1 MSYWTDGIMG
11 TADDRFGKAV
21 NDPEWN
27 FRVTTVEALAA
38 RVFKDSDPELATRSL
53 ATAEEDWKYAVEGLK
68 TAAPLPEVYGASDEL
83 ERIAY
88 GVVASVELYN
98 ATGEQRYAD
107 EAVALGRSSAGV
119 AGTQTA
125 AVEHSPNGIF
135 LYQPQTGEPVSPFS
149 YRSGTGADHRPGPA
163 V

>member
-1 MSYWTDGIMG
+1 MRCCLWPTLSSARAKILYLTARLLEEARWGLNWVLKTRFGDGYRSTGQIVSYWTDGIMG

-83 ERIAY
+83 ERI
-88 GVVASVELYN
+88 
-98 ATGEQRYAD
+98 
-107 EAVALGRSSAGV
+107 
-119 AGTQTA
+119 
-125 AVEHSPNGIF
+125 
-135 LYQPQTGEPVSPFS
+135 S
-149 YRSGTGADHRPGPA
+149 YRSRGIRRTLPGNRGTAIRR
-163 V
+163 